1 MNLNQGG
8 GSMTSSFPKFYN
20 IKNQVFETCIKS
32 DEQQDVA
39 GQKITN
45 HGGLSLCH

>member
-1 MNLNQGG
+1 MSFNLGG
-8 GSMTSSFPKFYN
+8 GSTTSNDPTIYN
-20 IKNQVFETCIKS
+20 NKKQVFDTCLKS

-45 HGGLSLCH
+45 HGGLFLCH

>member
-1 MNLNQGG
+1 MSLNLGG
-8 GSMTSSFPKFYN
+8 GSTTSNYI
-20 IKNQVFETCIKS
+20 IKPQVFDTCLKS
-32 DEQQDVA
+32 DEQHDVA